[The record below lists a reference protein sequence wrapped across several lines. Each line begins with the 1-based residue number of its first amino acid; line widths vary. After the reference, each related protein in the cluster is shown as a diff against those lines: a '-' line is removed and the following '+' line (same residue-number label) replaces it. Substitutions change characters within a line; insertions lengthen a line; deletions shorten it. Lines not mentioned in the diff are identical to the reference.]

1 MEEKKYLVVL
11 HREQGKDVFQIYD
24 SLDDFLLNFDG
35 LDYVSWSGMYIF
47 LDDFKEFL
55 NNL

>member
-35 LDYVSWSGMYIF
+35 LVYVSWSGMYIF